1 MKKIQY
7 WMLAAAIIC
16 GSSLFTACSD
26 NDDNP
31 VTPAD
36 EEAKK
41 VRTELVAHI
50 KNDTELLAENLTTDG
65 LSVTTQINTQLMTLM
80 GKGRNLMAN
89 MKQLI
94 SMMAIKN
101 AVANVKAVSP
111 GSELQKMGYKA
122 YIAVDISSFGI
133 RVVMDERGNYNVTPA
148 NGLEFVFP
156 ASVEGVGTTI
166 YKISF
171 KNSGKWYESV
181 PSPAKMGNVKGLAC
195 VFRIPTAMT
204 MTLSGLFD
212 NKEVALLTGV
222 LNIEPEKVTEAGY
235 VSLEDNILQL
245 SGQIASFMQGYGLPD
260 NDECLQ
266 FNFDINKGKVADSD
280 FLYTQKG
287 QKLFH
292 ITSNTAEE
300 TSDLQIDILEDLLI
314 SGIISN
320 KFDLQTLQDLIQYM
334 KDGKLTDEEFQAYV
348 QAINEQCKL
357 SIACQPSGS
366 QVPMRLVAEQM
377 EGYPVILPA
386 FKFADKPDYIPLGQ
400 LLDEET
406 MNNFNSICSSS
417 ITSLSSAVDTYKQL
431 FASVM
436 QMMPMNGEEW
446 GF

>member
-16 GSSLFTACSD
+16 GSSLFTACA

-31 VTPAD
+31 VTPAE
-36 EEAKK
+36 EEAQK

-50 KNDTELLAENLTTDG
+50 NNDTGLLADNMTTDG
-65 LSVTTQINTQLMTLM
+65 LSVTTQINAQLMTLM

-101 AVANVKAVSP
+101 AVVNAQAVTP

-122 YIAVDISSFGI
+122 YIAVDISSFGM

-156 ASVEGVGTTI
+156 ASVEGIGTTI
-166 YKISF
+166 YKIAF

-212 NKEVALLTGV
+212 NKEVTLLTGV
-222 LNIEPEKVTEAGY
+222 LNIEPEEVTEAGY

-245 SGQIASFMQGYGLPD
+245 SGQLASFMQGYGLPD

-266 FNFDINKGKVADSD
+266 FTFDINKGKLADSD
-280 FLYTQKG
+280 FLYTQDG

-292 ITSNTAEE
+292 ITSNTTED
-300 TSDLQIDILEDLLI
+300 TSDMQIDILEDLLI
-314 SGIISN
+314 SGTISN
-320 KFDLQTLQDLIQYM
+320 KFDLQTIQDLIKYM
-334 KDGKLTDEEFQAYV
+334 KDGKLTDEGFQAYV
-348 QAINEQCKL
+348 QAINEQCNL

-377 EGYPVILPA
+377 DGYPVILPA
-386 FKFADKPDYIPLGQ
+386 FKFADKPDYIPLSQ
-400 LLDEET
+400 LMDEET

-417 ITSLSSAVDTYKQL
+417 ITTLSGAVDTYKHL
-431 FASVM
+431 FTSVM